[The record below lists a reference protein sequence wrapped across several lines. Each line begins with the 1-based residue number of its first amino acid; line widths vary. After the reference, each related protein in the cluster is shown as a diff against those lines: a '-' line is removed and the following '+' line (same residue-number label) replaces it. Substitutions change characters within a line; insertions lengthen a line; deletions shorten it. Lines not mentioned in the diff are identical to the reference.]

1 MAVAAI
7 FIAQL
12 NGVELSFLR
21 VISVSFTV
29 TLAAMCSA
37 GVPSAG
43 LILVL
48 TSMGLPIGDVSLL
61 LLADRILDRVRESI
75 NVVGNAFGAVI
86 INHHVKEDLLAYD
99 VLHAN
104 DFDLNG
110 LIGNM
115 KSKETGGPNGDK
127 KAIKIDSSNLNNAPS
142 MTTNAEASY
151 AKDEISVEM
160 PETVTNQA
168 NTGVPAYGTSSNT
181 NYSKKL

>member
-12 NGVELSFLR
+12 NGVEMSFLR

-110 LIGNM
+110 
-115 KSKETGGPNGDK
+115 K
-127 KAIKIDSSNLNNAPS
+127 
-142 MTTNAEASY
+142 
-151 AKDEISVEM
+151 
-160 PETVTNQA
+160 
-168 NTGVPAYGTSSNT
+168 
-181 NYSKKL
+181 

>member
-1 MAVAAI
+1 MKHLTALT
-7 FIAQL
+7 F
-12 NGVELSFLR
+12 E
-21 VISVSFTV
+21 
-29 TLAAMCSA
+29 CS
-37 GVPSAG
+37 
-43 LILVL
+43 
-48 TSMGLPIGDVSLL
+48 
-61 LLADRILDRVRESI
+61 DRVRESI

-110 LIGNM
+110 N
-115 KSKETGGPNGDK
+115 
-127 KAIKIDSSNLNNAPS
+127 NLKNAPS
-142 MTTNAEASY
+142 MTTNAKASY